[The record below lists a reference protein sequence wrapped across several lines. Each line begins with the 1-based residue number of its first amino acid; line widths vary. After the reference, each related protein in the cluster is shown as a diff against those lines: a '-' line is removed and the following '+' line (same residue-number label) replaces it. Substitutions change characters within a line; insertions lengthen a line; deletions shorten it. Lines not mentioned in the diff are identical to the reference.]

1 MGLKLKEKKA
11 LNEFIDGKIKSGYG
25 IISDF
30 RVQKH
35 DTLKTQISKENYSVA
50 NQYIK
55 KHADKTWWNLQV
67 GKPKQQPLIRKQ
79 K

>member
-1 MGLKLKEKKA
+1 MALKLSEKKA

-25 IISDF
+25 IILDF
-30 RVQKH
+30 KVQKH
-35 DTLKTQISKENYSVA
+35 DTLKTEISKENYSAA

-55 KHADKTWWNLQV
+55 KNAHRTWWKQQV
-67 GKPKQQPLIRKQ
+67 GKPQQPTLIRKR